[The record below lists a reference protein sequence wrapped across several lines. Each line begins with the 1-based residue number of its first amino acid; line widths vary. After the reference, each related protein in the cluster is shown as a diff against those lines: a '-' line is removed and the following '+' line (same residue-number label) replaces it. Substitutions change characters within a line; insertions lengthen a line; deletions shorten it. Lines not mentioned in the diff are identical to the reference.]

1 MQTFCDLA
9 IKPDQFQ
16 PLPFITQRNFNLA
29 EWFLRICVIL
39 VLIAP
44 VPVNTNAQ
52 STPLDLISKEP
63 MGSLQ
68 YAACNSCL
76 QVLLKL
82 KNNDPHIWKTCDFC
96 LKLLKLEPNHP
107 AVVKKLKQIKK
118 RLLYKRIN
126 ALKKLFRYEKNHDQ
140 NKQPEVS
147 IDMETS
153 RILNNIISIL
163 EYLTKLNEMFDLGS
177 SQETMQI
184 GINIEKYKKL
194 LNSNKT
200 K

>member
-9 IKPDQFQ
+9 IKSDQFQ
-16 PLPFITQRNFNLA
+16 SSPFITQRNLNFTG
-29 EWFLRICVIL
+29 WFLRICVIL
-39 VLIAP
+39 ALIAP
-44 VPVNTNAQ
+44 VNTSAQ
-52 STPLDLISKEP
+52 ETPLDVISKVP
-63 MGSLQ
+63 MGGLQ

-107 AVVKKLKQIKK
+107 AVVKKIKQIKK

-126 ALKKLFRYEKNHDQ
+126 ALKKLFRYEKKPNH
-140 NKQPEVS
+140 NKQSEVS
-147 IDMETS
+147 KDMETS
-153 RILNNIISIL
+153 RILSNIVTIL
-163 EYLTKLNEMFDLGS
+163 EYLKKVNAMFGIGS
-177 SQETMQI
+177 SEEIEQLN
-184 GINIEKYKKL
+184 INIEKYKKL
-194 LNSNKT
+194 LNRNKT